1 MCGIVGIISTQQKEL
16 NKIEQ
21 ATKLLSK
28 RGPDFQSTMLFDGI
42 ALGHARLSI
51 IDTSEAANQPF
62 SDRLNRYTLIFNG
75 EIYNYKELRAELEQQ
90 GMSFLTQSDTE
101 VLLNL
106 YIKYGKD
113 CLEKL
118 NGFFAFAVYDKQENS
133 LFMARDRMGIKPLV
147 YYFDGTTF
155 IFASELKAICT
166 FNIDKKIDNA
176 SLFNYLQF
184 NYIPSN
190 DSMLLHVKKLKPGN
204 FIFIE
209 HIFDI
214 KKITETEYYCIP
226 YAKNETL
233 QKSATNYEKSKEML
247 YDLMHES
254 VEKRL
259 VADVPVGTFLSGG
272 VDSSI
277 ISLIAKKYKSDLNTF
292 SIGFKD
298 EPYFDETHYAN
309 AVAKKIGSKHH
320 VFSLTNAEM
329 YAHLD
334 EIIDS
339 IDEPFADSSAI
350 AVYILSKYTK
360 KEVTVALSGDGADEL
375 FSGYNKHNAE
385 FKARHLGIKEQVVKM
400 GLPLWKFLPKS
411 RNNKFTNLNRQF
423 YKFSQGAN
431 LSNKERYWLWA
442 SIINEEKANYL
453 LKEELIFNPQ
463 RLSDTAFEYKK
474 RKEELLK
481 YIRKEGDLNDV
492 LYTDTKMVLT
502 NDMLRKVDMM
512 SMANGLEVRV
522 PFLDHKVVNFAFN
535 LPRAFKINESMKKKI
550 LQDAFRE
557 ELPQE
562 VYNRPKHGFEV
573 PLLSWFRNE
582 LRSTIDNDLL
592 SQPFIEAQGIFNP
605 IAIKELKEK
614 LYSKN
619 PEDTAA
625 TVWAIIVFNKWW
637 KKYLNGE
644 W

>member
-1 MCGIVGIISTQQKEL
+1 MCGIVGIISKQVNHL
-16 NKIEQ
+16 NTIKK
-21 ATKLLSK
+21 ATLSLAK
-28 RGPDFQSTMLFDGI
+28 RGPDFQSTMFFDGI

-51 IDTSEAANQPF
+51 IDTSTAANQPF
-62 SDRLNRYTLIFNG
+62 TEKTNRYTLVFNG
-75 EIYNYKELRAELEQQ
+75 EIYNYKELRTELEQK
-90 GMSFLTQSDTE
+90 GIEFSTQSDTE
-101 VLLNL
+101 VLLYL
-106 YIKYGKD
+106 YITYGKD

-118 NGFFAFAVYDKQENS
+118 NGFFAFAVYDKYENS
-133 LFMARDRMGIKPLV
+133 LFIARDRLGIKPLL

-155 IFASELKAICT
+155 VFASDLKAICT
-166 FNIDKKIDNA
+166 FDIEKKIDKV

-190 DSMLLHVKKLKPGN
+190 NSMLLNVKKLKPGN
-204 FIFIE
+204 YIYIE
-209 HIFDI
+209 QISTI

-226 YAKNETL
+226 YTNKETL
-233 QKSATNYEKSKEML
+233 QKTASNYEKSKTML
-247 YDLMHES
+247 YNLLHES

-259 VADVPVGTFLSGG
+259 VADVPIGTFLSGG

-298 EPYFDETHYAN
+298 EPYFDETIYAN

-320 VFSLTNAEM
+320 VFSLTNSEL
-329 YAHLD
+329 YAHLN
-334 EIIDS
+334 EILDS

-375 FSGYNKHNAE
+375 FSGYNKHTAE
-385 FKARHLGIKEQVVKM
+385 YKALNLGLKEQIIKL
-400 GLPLWKFLPKS
+400 GFPLWKALPKS
-411 RNNKFTNLNRQF
+411 RNNKLFNINRQL
-423 YKFSQGAN
+423 YKFSAGAT
-431 LSNKERYWLWA
+431 LSNKDRYWLWA
-442 SIINEEKANYL
+442 SIIDEEKANYL

-492 LYTDTKMVLT
+492 LYTDSTMVLP

-522 PFLDHKVVNFAFN
+522 PFLDHKIVNFAFN
-535 LPRAFKINESMKKKI
+535 LPRAFKINEGMKKKI
-550 LQDAFRE
+550 LQDAFRA
-557 ELPQE
+557 ELPEE

-573 PLLSWFRNE
+573 PLLSWFNNE
-582 LRSTIDNDLL
+582 LRSTIENDLL
-592 SQPFIEAQGIFNP
+592 SDAFIETQGIFNP
-605 IAIKELKEK
+605 IAIKELKQQ
-614 LYSKN
+614 LFSSN
-619 PEDTAA
+619 PNDSAA
-625 TVWAIIVFNKWW
+625 TVWAIFVFNKWW
-637 KKYLNGE
+637 KKYF
-644 W
+644 